1 MNFNPL
7 DPLWEEYKTT
17 ADSLMVFRRAVK
29 THQAV
34 YRLRLL
40 QRTFLAAEIPSVLTD
55 DYPNDQ
61 SIGLVEKDVVSAQN
75 RIEALFVVS
84 LWAEFERFLRT
95 YLQNKGTVLKT
106 VRPTGL
112 GEAIYTHF
120 SEEVEYWKPEEI
132 LDFLKWNMLTGNESL
147 AGEAK
152 DIYRYRSAIVH
163 GKLPDKKIYP
173 NYAHAKL
180 SGIISILLQ
189 KEEEDNAYQSQES
202 KA

>member
-17 ADSLMVFRRAVK
+17 ADALMVLKRAVK
-29 THQAV
+29 THQASH
-34 YRLRLL
+34 RLRLL
-40 QRTFLAAEIPSVLTD
+40 QRTFLAEQTVTLLTAEYPDDPS
-55 DYPNDQ
+55 
-61 SIGLVEKDVVSAQN
+61 IEAVEKDVVKAQS
-75 RIEALFVVS
+75 RIEGLFVIS

-106 VRPTGL
+106 VKPHGL
-112 GEAIYTHF
+112 GEAIYQHF
-120 SEEVEYWKPEEI
+120 SEEVEYWKPDEI
-132 LDFLKWNMLTGNESL
+132 LEFLKWNVLTGNEHL

-163 GKLPDKKIYP
+163 GRLPDKKIYP

-180 SGIISILLQ
+180 SELISLLLE
-189 KEEEDNAYQSQES
+189 KDSES
-202 KA
+202 TESPRPV

>member
-7 DPLWEEYKTT
+7 NPLWEEYKTT
-17 ADSLMVFRRAVK
+17 ADGLMVFRRAVK
-29 THQAV
+29 THQAI

-40 QRTFLAAEIPSVLTD
+40 QRTFLAEEVPTFLTA

-61 SIGLVEKDVVSAQN
+61 SIHVVEKDVVSAQS
-75 RIEALFVVS
+75 RIEKLFVVG

-95 YLQNKGTVLKT
+95 YLQNKGAVLKA
-106 VRPTGL
+106 VKPTGL

-120 SEEVEYWKPEEI
+120 SEEVEYWKPDEI
-132 LDFLKWNMLTGNESL
+132 LDFLKWNVLTNNEHL

-163 GKLPDKKIYP
+163 GKPPDKKIYP

-189 KEEEDNAYQSQES
+189 KEKEDNS
-202 KA
+202 K

>member
-17 ADSLMVFRRAVK
+17 TDSLMVFRRAVK
-29 THQAV
+29 THQAI

-40 QRTFLAAEIPSVLTD
+40 QRTFLAEEIPTVLTD
-55 DYPNDQ
+55 DSPNDQ
-61 SIGLVEKDVVSAQN
+61 FIELVERDVINAQS
-75 RIEALFVVS
+75 RIEKLFVVS

-95 YLQNKGTVLKT
+95 YLQNKGTILKT
-106 VRPTGL
+106 VKPTGL
-112 GEAIYTHF
+112 GEAMYTHF
-120 SEEVEYWKPEEI
+120 SEEEEYWKPDEI
-132 LDFLKWNMLTGNESL
+132 LDFLKWNVLTCNEHL

-163 GKLPDKKIYP
+163 GRPLDKKIYP

-180 SGIISILLQ
+180 SGIIAILLQ
-189 KEEEDNAYQSQES
+189 KEEED
-202 KA
+202 K